1 MSLKQGHLST
11 LYDLMFFIPTVSLFS
26 GVFINIIFTFV
37 ANLTKCFALI
47 IKKKQKTNLSNH
59 LRFLFLQADT
69 PFLSQI

>member
-1 MSLKQGHLST
+1 MSLKQGHFST

-26 GVFINIIFTFV
+26 GAFVNIIFTFI

-47 IKKKQKTNLSNH
+47 IKKTKNKSLHH